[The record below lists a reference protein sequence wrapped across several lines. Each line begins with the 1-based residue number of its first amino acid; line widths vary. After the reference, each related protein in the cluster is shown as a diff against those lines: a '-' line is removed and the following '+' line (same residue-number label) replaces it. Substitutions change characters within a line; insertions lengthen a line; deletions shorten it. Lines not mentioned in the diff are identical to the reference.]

1 MNSETQ
7 IIDDQIIDAVGVGIG
22 PFNLSAAAL
31 LQPLRD
37 LRTRF
42 FEYEKEFSWHP
53 GLLFPEATIQLS
65 YLKDLVTLADP
76 TSPYSFLNFLFTH
89 KRLYRFINADFRRV
103 TRVEFNQYLRWV
115 CSLLPNLEFNRV
127 VQAVSHDDDS
137 LIVHMGNE
145 VVRTK
150 NLILGTGLS
159 TVVPSCVQPYV
170 GPKVF
175 HACNY
180 MNHQVTKDQR
190 VAVVGGGQTGAEIV
204 YHMLM
209 TETSR
214 PARLSWISR
223 RANFLPLDESPFT
236 NELFTPHYS
245 DYFFGL
251 QPEEKLLL
259 LSEQKL
265 ASDGIAGDLL
275 EKICRLL
282 YEMEFLNVNGRKCVL
297 YPNHE
302 LLGMYPNV
310 DGWSLTVRD
319 KLKELNESVDIDVL
333 ILCTGAQY
341 KRPRFLD
348 PMVGEL
354 NWGPKGYAI
363 REDYS
368 IEWDGPK
375 SLNIYVQNAAKHTR
389 GVADPNL
396 SLMAWRSATIINS
409 LAKRCVY
416 DIKMSSS
423 VFETLALTLEAEE
436 VLV

>member
-1 MNSETQ
+1 MNSE
-7 IIDDQIIDAVGVGIG
+7 DQVIDAVGVGIG

-31 LQPLRD
+31 LQPVKD
-37 LRTRF
+37 ITARF
-42 FEYEKEFSWHP
+42 FEHEEAFSWHP

-76 TSPYSFLNFLFTH
+76 RSPYSFLSFLFAQ
-89 KRLYRFINADFRRV
+89 KRLYRFINADFSRV
-103 TRVEFNQYLRWV
+103 TRVEFNQYLQWV
-115 CSLLPNLEFNRV
+115 CSLLPNLEFGRT
-127 VQAVSHDDDS
+127 VQAISHDDDS
-137 LIVHMGNE
+137 LIVHMGDE

-150 NLILGTGLS
+150 NIILGTGLS
-159 TVVPSCVQPYV
+159 VVVPNCVRPYV

-175 HACNY
+175 HACQY
-180 MNHQVTKDQR
+180 MDHEITKDAR
-190 VAVVGGGQTGAEIV
+190 VAVIGGGQTGAEII
-204 YHMLM
+204 YHML
-209 TETSR
+209 TSDTSR
-214 PARLSWISR
+214 PARLTWISR

-265 ASDGIAGDLL
+265 ASDGIASELL
-275 EKICRLL
+275 AKICRLL
-282 YEMEFLNVNGRKCVL
+282 YEMEFLNANGRMCAL

-302 LLGMYPNV
+302 LLGMFPNRE
-310 DGWSLTVRD
+310 GYSLNIQDR
-319 KLKELNESVDIDVL
+319 LKDTSEILDVDII

-341 KRPRFLD
+341 KRPKFLD
-348 PMVGEL
+348 PLVEKL
-354 NWGPKGYAI
+354 NWGPAGYSI

-368 IEWDGPK
+368 IDWDGPK
-375 SLNIYVQNAAKHTR
+375 SLKIYVQNAAKHSR

-416 DIKMSSS
+416 DIKISSS
-423 VFETLALTLEAEE
+423 VFDMLALTVGEDAFA
-436 VLV
+436 